1 MLPEQGS
8 VALASFI
15 FCEKSQSH
23 PCNLLRENDPEI
35 LYKSLLTMLALVLN
49 QGEFLLKI
57 T

>member
-15 FCEKSQSH
+15 FYEKNQSH
-23 PCNLLRENDPEI
+23 LCNLLRENDPEI
-35 LYKSLLTMLALVLN
+35 LYKSLLTMLALVVN